1 MGSLVDTLFGGKDDS
16 AQKAQIDANREA
28 VQLIERNTKQA
39 RGDAFNLFGQASD
52 TRRAGYESALD
63 LLKGLPTR
71 QFNIVNQGRQN
82 MQDTFLE
89 GHNQVQN
96 ALMGLP
102 TDLSGLRK
110 DPISMNYTAFL
121 QGAQLPE
128 RSEPYQPGLPQVPY
142 PYLPPEVQDRIRRG
156 GAANFLGGI

>member
-1 MGSLVDTLFGGKDDS
+1 MGSLVSTLFGGKDDS
-16 AQKAQIDANREA
+16 AQEAQIDANREA
-28 VQLIERNTKQA
+28 VRLIERNTKQA

-63 LLKGLPTR
+63 LLKGLGTR
-71 QFNIVNQGRQN
+71 QFNIVNQGRKN

-96 ALMGLP
+96 ALLGLP
-102 TDLSGLRK
+102 VDLGGLRK

-121 QGAQLPE
+121 RDADLPE
-128 RSEPYQPGLPQVPY
+128 QAPAYQPPQNPY
-142 PYLPPEVQDRIRRG
+142 PYIP
-156 GAANFLGGI
+156 ANFLGGIR